1 MMVETVGAEAAARE
15 MRKHVAWYVRGLPR
29 SAQVREEVNRTRSVE
44 EMIARLHLYVEELS
58 GLGVAHEALVPAA
71 VEEPEAE
78 GLVATG

>member
-1 MMVETVGAEAAARE
+1 MTTSPCWLRTSLN
-15 MRKHVAWYVRGLPR
+15 VRTMPR
-29 SAQVREEVNRTRSVE
+29 SGLLREGVTSVMVNRTRSVE
-44 EMIARLHLYVEELS
+44 EMIARLRLYVEELS